1 MGCETRNDLTLSW
14 PYMKYFVD
22 FYSVVRIC
30 DAGENCKRKTNI
42 VCSLWPHT
50 LADRLCFVNYDLCSG
65 AFNFIPFAIGCS
77 V

>member
-1 MGCETRNDLTLSW
+1 MGCETGNDLNFNW

-30 DAGENCKRKTNI
+30 DAGENCTRKTNI
-42 VCSLWPHT
+42 VCVLLAPYFSRQVVSSIMICLGASNFT
-50 LADRLCFVNYDLCSG
+50 L
-65 AFNFIPFAIGCS
+65 FAIGCS